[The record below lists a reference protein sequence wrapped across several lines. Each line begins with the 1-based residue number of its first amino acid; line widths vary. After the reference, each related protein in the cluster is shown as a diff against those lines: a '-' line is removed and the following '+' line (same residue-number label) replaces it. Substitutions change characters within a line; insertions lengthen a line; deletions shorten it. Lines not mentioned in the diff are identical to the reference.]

1 MSIVVTPQVTRVTV
15 APGGGTGVA
24 KLDDLSDVRLT
35 GLANGYVLRYDGTE
49 WISVP
54 STSWFAAASHT
65 HAQTDI
71 VGLST
76 QFSAITTQISDINDV
91 LGGLPPFGN
100 AAELDANLTGDA
112 GALQVV
118 LGNDSRLTNARAPT
132 THTHAATSIYDSTT
146 LGRGLLT
153 AADAATAR
161 TTLGLGSSAVEAASR
176 FADASH
182 THKGDDIV
190 SGKIAIARLNTGTT
204 GSDVCIGNDSRL
216 SDSRAPNGTA
226 TGDLYGSYPSPNV
239 GKLRGVALSSTAPT
253 GGQVLRYNGTST
265 QWEPAA
271 PTTPTITSAQNVAS
285 ATVACTAGAWNLAGS
300 RLTLG
305 AGTWLVNST
314 ITVSHASS
322 TEVCAFRIANNDAT
336 PTVYA
341 STEQRTS
348 ASGDNMNVQMTVI
361 VTLATSKSIGH
372 EVRSPNAGTTVQI
385 STSSTNGSSAYATIL
400 NAIQI
405 A

>member
-24 KLDDLSDVRLT
+24 KLDDLSDVRMT

-49 WISVP
+49 WLSVP
-54 STSWFAAASHT
+54 SSSWFAAASHT

-71 VGLST
+71 TGLST
-76 QFSAITTQISDINDV
+76 QFTVIATQINDINDL

-100 AAELDANLTGDA
+100 AAELDANLSGDA

-118 LGNDSRLTNARAPT
+118 LGNDSRLTNARTPT
-132 THTHAATSIYDSTT
+132 THTHPSTAITDVTTVGRALMTSATESAARTVLQLGSAAQAPSSTF
-146 LGRGLLT
+146 
-153 AADAATAR
+153 ATA
-161 TTLGLGSSAVEAASR
+161 V
-176 FADASH
+176 H
-182 THKGDDIV
+182 THAGTDIV
-190 SGKIAIARLNTGTT
+190 SGKVGVAYLPTGTT

-253 GGQVLRYNGTST
+253 GGQILKYNGTST
-265 QWEPAA
+265 QWEPASASA
-271 PTTPTITSAQNVAS
+271 PTISSAQNIAS
-285 ATVACTAGAWNLAGS
+285 ATVACTAATWNLAGA

-305 AGTWLVNST
+305 AGTWLINST
-314 ITVSHASS
+314 ITVSHTSS
-322 TEVCAFRIANNDAT
+322 TEVCAFRIANNDST

-341 STEQRTS
+341 STEQRTAAS
-348 ASGDNMNVQMTVI
+348 ADNMNATMTVI
-361 VTLATSKSIGH
+361 VTLSATKSIGH
-372 EVRSPNAGTTVQI
+372 EVRSPNSGTTVQI

-405 A
+405 G

>member
-54 STSWFAAASHT
+54 SSSWFAAASHT
-65 HAQTDI
+65 HAQSDI
-71 VGLST
+71 TGLST
-76 QFSAITTQISDINDV
+76 QFSVISTQISDINDQ
-91 LGGLPPFGN
+91 LGALPPFGN
-100 AAELDANLTGDA
+100 AAELDANLSGDA

-132 THTHAATSIYDSTT
+132 THTHPSTSITDVTTVGRALMTSATESAARVVLQLGSAAQAPSSTF
-146 LGRGLLT
+146 
-153 AADAATAR
+153 ATA
-161 TTLGLGSSAVEAASR
+161 V
-176 FADASH
+176 H
-182 THKGDDIV
+182 THAGTDIV
-190 SGKIAIARLNTGTT
+190 SGKVAVAYLPTGTT

-253 GGQVLRYNGTST
+253 GGQILRYNGTST
-265 QWEPAA
+265 QWEPASASA
-271 PTTPTITSAQNVAS
+271 PTISSVQNIAS
-285 ATVACTAGAWNLAGS
+285 ATVACTAGAWNLAGA

-305 AGTWLVNST
+305 AGTWMINST
-314 ITVSHASS
+314 ITVSHTSS
-322 TEVCAFRIANNDAT
+322 TEVCAFRIANNDST

-341 STEQRTS
+341 STEQRTAAS
-348 ASGDNMNVQMTVI
+348 ADNMNVNMTVI
-361 VTLATSKSIGH
+361 VTLSATKSIGH

-385 STSSTNGSSAYATIL
+385 STSSTNGSSAYATII

-405 A
+405 G

>member
-24 KLDDLSDVRLT
+24 KLDDLSDVRMT

-54 STSWFAAASHT
+54 SSSWFSAASHT

-71 VGLST
+71 TGLST
-76 QFSAITTQISDINDV
+76 QFSVIATQINDINDQ
-91 LGGLPPFGN
+91 LGSLPPFGN
-100 AAELDANLTGDA
+100 AAELDANLSGDA

-118 LGNDSRLTNARAPT
+118 LGNDSRLTNARTPT
-132 THTHAATSIYDSTT
+132 THTHPSTAITDVTTVGRALMTSATESAARAVLQLGSAAQAPSSTF
-146 LGRGLLT
+146 
-153 AADAATAR
+153 ATA
-161 TTLGLGSSAVEAASR
+161 V
-176 FADASH
+176 H
-182 THKGDDIV
+182 THAGTDIV
-190 SGKIAIARLNTGTT
+190 SGKVAVAYLPTGTT

-253 GGQVLRYNGTST
+253 GGQILKYNGTST
-265 QWEPAA
+265 QWEPASASA
-271 PTTPTITSAQNVAS
+271 PTISSAQNIAS
-285 ATVACTAGAWNLAGS
+285 ATVACTAATWNLAGA

-305 AGTWLVNST
+305 AGTWLINST
-314 ITVSHASS
+314 ITVSHTSS
-322 TEVCAFRIANNDAT
+322 TEVCAFRIANNDST

-341 STEQRTS
+341 STEQRTAAS
-348 ASGDNMNVQMTVI
+348 ADNMNVTMTVI
-361 VTLATSKSIGH
+361 VTLSATKSIGH

-405 A
+405 G

>member
-24 KLDDLSDVRLT
+24 KLDDLSDVRMT

-54 STSWFAAASHT
+54 SSSWFAAASHT
-65 HAQTDI
+65 HAQSDI
-71 VGLST
+71 TGLST
-76 QFSAITTQISDINDV
+76 QFSLFSTQITDINDQ
-91 LGGLPPFGN
+91 LGALPPFGN
-100 AAELDANLTGDA
+100 AAELDANLSGDA

-118 LGNDSRLTNARAPT
+118 LGNDSRLTNARTPT
-132 THTHAATSIYDSTT
+132 THTHPSTAITDVTTVGRALMTSATESAARAVLQLGSAAQAPSSTF
-146 LGRGLLT
+146 
-153 AADAATAR
+153 ATA
-161 TTLGLGSSAVEAASR
+161 V
-176 FADASH
+176 H
-182 THKGDDIV
+182 THAGTDIV
-190 SGKIAIARLNTGTT
+190 SGKVAVAYLPTGTT

-253 GGQVLRYNGTST
+253 GGQVLKYNGTST
-265 QWEPAA
+265 QWEPASASA
-271 PTTPTITSAQNVAS
+271 PTISSAQNIAS
-285 ATVACTAGAWNLAGS
+285 ATVACTAAAWNLAGA

-305 AGTWLVNST
+305 AGTWLINST
-314 ITVSHASS
+314 ITVSHTSS
-322 TEVCAFRIANNDAT
+322 TEVCAFRIANNDST

-341 STEQRTS
+341 STEQRTAAS
-348 ASGDNMNVQMTVI
+348 ADNMNVTMTVI
-361 VTLATSKSIGH
+361 VTLSATKSIGH

-405 A
+405 G